1 MFDFD
6 VDLDELDAEEIEEL
20 EKGIRSTCKLTIRA
34 LEIFYEELQNSKLP
48 EEIKTAEILVLNK
61 EEAQMLTKISVRP
74 DTKEIFYSNDW

>member
-20 EKGIRSTCKLTIRA
+20 EKGIRNTCKLTIRT

-48 EEIKTAEILVLNK
+48 EEIKTAIVVSK
-61 EEAQMLTKISVRP
+61 GSK
-74 DTKEIFYSNDW
+74 